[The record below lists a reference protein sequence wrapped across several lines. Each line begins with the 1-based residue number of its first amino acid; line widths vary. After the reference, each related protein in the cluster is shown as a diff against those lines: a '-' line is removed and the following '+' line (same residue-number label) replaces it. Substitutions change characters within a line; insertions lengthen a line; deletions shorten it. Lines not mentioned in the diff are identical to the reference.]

1 MDTINRT
8 SDSRGFVN
16 TIIGILVFGSLWGLS
31 EIALGGALKAASFPY
46 RSGLLTGIGMA
57 IMAAA
62 LAVSKKPVIP
72 IGVGAVAVLAG
83 LLVVP
88 VLHVSPM
95 CKANSSLAL
104 VLESGSLTL
113 AASLIA
119 SRTGKNVY
127 GWMATGGSAALL
139 ASVAFYFAGTHFAP
153 CAYLLSFSP
162 GSFVVREG
170 LVWAA
175 FSAILVP
182 LGYSAGERL
191 AENRLTVVTKR
202 SALYSGSS
210 LVVAACWA
218 MSALALAL
226 GL

>member
-1 MDTINRT
+1 MNTINRIFNR
-8 SDSRGFVN
+8 RGL
-16 TIIGILVFGSLWGLS
+16 IDLILGILVLGSLWGLS
-31 EIALGGALKAASFPY
+31 EIALGGVLKAAGFPY

-57 IMAAA
+57 VMGMA
-62 LAVSKKPVIP
+62 LAVSRKPLIP
-72 IGVGAVAVLAG
+72 IGVGAVAVLVG

-95 CKANSSLAL
+95 CRANSSLAV

-119 SRTGKNVY
+119 SRTGKSVY
-127 GWMATGGSAALL
+127 GRMATGGSAALL

-153 CAYLLSFSP
+153 CAYLLSFSA
-162 GSFVVREG
+162 GSFVVKEG

-175 FSAILVP
+175 FSTILLPV
-182 LGYSAGERL
+182 GYSAGERL
-191 AENRLTVVTKR
+191 AGNQLTVVRQR
-202 SALYSGSS
+202 SALYSGSG
-210 LVVAACWA
+210 LVVAVCWGI
-218 MSALALAL
+218 SALALAL

>member
-1 MDTINRT
+1 MDTIKKI
-8 SDSRGFVN
+8 SDRRGLVDV
-16 TIIGILVFGSLWGLS
+16 IIGILVFGSLWGLS

-57 IMAAA
+57 VMAMA
-62 LAVSKKPVIP
+62 LAVSRKPLIP
-72 IGVGAVAVLAG
+72 IGVGAVAVLVG

-95 CKANSSLAL
+95 CRANSSLAL
-104 VLESGSLTL
+104 VLEAGSLTF
-113 AASLIA
+113 AASLVA
-119 SRTGKNVY
+119 SRRGKSVY
-127 GWMATGGSAALL
+127 GRMATGGSAALL

-153 CAYLLSFSP
+153 CAYLLSFTP
-162 GSFVVREG
+162 GSFVVKEG

-175 FSAILVP
+175 FSAILLP

-191 AENRLTVVTKR
+191 AENRLTVVTRR

-210 LVVAACWA
+210 LVVAACWGI
-218 MSALALAL
+218 SALALAL